1 MPTDTFFRLTES
13 KQHRIKEALK
23 EEVAG
28 YKYEDFS
35 INRIIRSCGISRGS
49 FYQYFKNRQDIYI
62 YLVSDYNRLIV
73 ERALAQ
79 IRESGGS
86 FFTMFENTVLF
97 SIRMFCH
104 KDSREFRNHLF
115 QGIVLDGLMWKAGD
129 FSLEAQPV
137 LHELVHL
144 IDMDGLR
151 VEDTQE
157 LLGLIHLCVAAA
169 SPALSYILLSDGDE
183 LLAREMLLPKIELL
197 RKGSEK

>member
-1 MPTDTFFRLTES
+1 MTAYKLLTPDDYRTTRWSGGTTTELAIS
-13 KQHRIKEALK
+13 PRDAVYADRNFLWRVSSAL
-23 EEVAG
+23 V
-28 YKYEDFS
+28 EDETSDFTP
-35 INRIIRSCGISRGS
+35 
-49 FYQYFKNRQDIYI
+49 
-62 YLVSDYNRLIV
+62 LPDYNRLIV
-73 ERALAQ
+73 ERACTQ
-79 IRESGGS
+79 IRENGGN
-86 FFTMFENTVLF
+86 FFMMFENTVLF
-97 SIRMFCH
+97 AVRMFCH
-104 KDSREFRNHLF
+104 KDSRDFRNHLF

-197 RKGSEK
+197 RKGDEK